1 MLPFGSE
8 SLTDGWQLLGQVTM
22 STQKAKNIPDVE
34 WQAHK
39 QVLERLWLKEKKELV
54 GRESVK
60 ETMES
65 SYNFFA
71 S

>member
-1 MLPFGSE
+1 
-8 SLTDGWQLLGQVTM
+8 M
-22 STQKAKNIPDVE
+22 STQKAKTNLDVE

-39 QVLERLWLKEKKELV
+39 QVLERLWLEEKKKLV
-54 GRESVK
+54 GPESVK
-60 ETMES
+60 EIMEG

>member
-1 MLPFGSE
+1 
-8 SLTDGWQLLGQVTM
+8 M

-39 QVLERLWLKEKKELV
+39 QVLERLWLQEKRKLV

-60 ETMES
+60 EIMES
-65 SYNFFA
+65 SYNFFT

>member
-1 MLPFGSE
+1 MLPFSFK

-22 STQKAKNIPDVE
+22 STQKAKNTPDVE

-39 QVLERLWLKEKKELV
+39 QVLERLWLEERKRLV
-54 GRESVK
+54 GRGSVK
-60 ETMES
+60 EIMES